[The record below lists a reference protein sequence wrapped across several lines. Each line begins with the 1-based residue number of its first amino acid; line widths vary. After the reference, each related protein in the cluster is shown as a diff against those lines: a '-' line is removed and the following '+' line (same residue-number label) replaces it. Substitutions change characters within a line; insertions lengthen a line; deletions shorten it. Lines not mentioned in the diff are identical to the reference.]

1 MAQQQEFKRLLAG
14 DDRRSIGK
22 ANEVV
27 ERVLS
32 EPATI
37 EGLISLLID
46 VDPVIC
52 MRAADACEKISVRR
66 PDLIEPFRSFLI
78 KVARSATQSELKW
91 HLAQMVPRLQFD
103 ARSRNRLI
111 HIIARWLSDDSR
123 IVRVSALD
131 AIVQI
136 SHSSPKLRVWA
147 QHLLDAAVNDPAPS
161 VRARARKLKRSL
173 HG

>member
-1 MAQQQEFKRLLAG
+1 MARHRELKRLLAG

-37 EGLISLLID
+37 GGLVSLLID
-46 VDPVIC
+46 VDPVIS
-52 MRAADACEKISVRR
+52 MRAADACEKVSVRR
-66 PDLIEPFRSFLI
+66 PDLIDPFRSFLI

-91 HLAQMVPRLQFD
+91 HLAQMAPRLQLD
-103 ARSRNRLI
+103 ARSRKSLI
-111 HIIARWLSDDSR
+111 KVFACWLSDDSR

-136 SHSSPKLRVWA
+136 SQRSPKLHVWA
-147 QHLLDAAVNDPAPS
+147 QDLLDAAVNDPAPS

-173 HG
+173 RG